1 MMGSVGDDANGMKR
15 VVKPHLLRSLKNRR
29 IRIAGLALGVV
40 VTALATL
47 AIASY
52 GVGCIADPESRFLD
66 PRRAPTPEEAATI
79 YPIEYALQTDD
90 RNDVIFIGDSA
101 CRHDI
106 DPSAIG
112 ELCAYNLGMLGMTG
126 PQANVITL
134 KAYLTKHP
142 APRLVVLCLSAISL
156 VFGDRPDNPEDNPLP
171 ERFVADYGPCV
182 DGFSAASVPF
192 FIRAGALSARARLL
206 VICGDQDVREL
217 PFLDGRL
224 KGETFRTMQVK
235 LRRSRGFWA
244 LSDDNKHRP
253 PAGGSTRLEVHADWD
268 SGIRSIAKTCND
280 IGARLL
286 ICFAP
291 IAAEYSNT
299 RDFSQVERWTR
310 ELEASQPNVT
320 VARPIVLAYEPH
332 FMWDAIHL
340 NAAGVE
346 KFMPVVAKDVQSVL
360 K

>member
-1 MMGSVGDDANGMKR
+1 MATGLPLAF
-15 VVKPHLLRSLKNRR
+15 LLRNGRTR
-29 IRIAGLALGVV
+29 C
-40 VTALATL
+40 ATL
-47 AIASY
+47 AVTAVAASVVLLSASSY
-52 GVGCIADPESRFLD
+52 CVGRRVDPELRFLE

-79 YPIEYALQTDD
+79 YPIEYALRTSDA
-90 RNDVIFIGDSA
+90 NDVIFLGDSA

-106 DPSAIG
+106 DPVAFEKLTGLS
-112 ELCAYNLGMLGMTG
+112 AYNLGMLGMTG
-126 PQANVITL
+126 PQADVITL

-156 VFGDRPDNPEDNPLP
+156 VFGDRPDNPEENPLP

-182 DGFSAASVPF
+182 DGFSPASVPF

-206 VICGDQDVREL
+206 VICGNQDVREL

-224 KGETFRTMQVK
+224 KGETYRTMQVK

-253 PAGGSTRLEVHADWD
+253 PAGGSTHLEVHADWD
-268 SGIRSIAKTCND
+268 SGIRSTAKTCND

-299 RDFSQVERWTR
+299 RDFSQVDRWTR
-310 ELEASQPNVT
+310 ELESSDSHIA
-320 VARPIVLAYEPH
+320 VARPIVTPYEPR

-340 NAAGVE
+340 NAAGVA
-346 KFMPVVAKDVQSVL
+346 KFMRVVAKDVQSVL